1 MSATSLSISWLEV
14 AAGWMIGGV
23 INGGDF
29 SWDFI
34 FDAVMQEDKEE
45 DEDEARGESGRAIL
59 RDPGP
64 GLTGVS
70 GMMLTKE
77 YTGPVPVL
85 HETAKLEEAVTDLR
99 EPKAGLAVAD
109 LREDDSDLRVP

>member
-1 MSATSLSISWLEV
+1 MT
-14 AAGWMIGGV
+14 GGV

-29 SWDFI
+29 TWDFTV
-34 FDAVMQEDKEE
+34 DAVTQEDKGGE
-45 DEDEARGESGRAIL
+45 DEDKARGGSGSTIL

-77 YTGPVPVL
+77 YTGTVMAL
-85 HETAKLEEAVTDLR
+85 DETAKVVV
-99 EPKAGLAVAD
+99 AGRL
-109 LREDDSDLRVP
+109 LTGS

>member
-29 SWDFI
+29 SWEFI
-34 FDAVMQEDKEE
+34 FDVVMQEDKEE
-45 DEDEARGESGRAIL
+45 EDEARGESGSAIL

-77 YTGPVPVL
+77 YTGTVTVL
-85 HETAKLEEAVTDLR
+85 DETAKLEEAATDLR
-99 EPKAGLAVAD
+99 DP
-109 LREDDSDLRVP
+109 